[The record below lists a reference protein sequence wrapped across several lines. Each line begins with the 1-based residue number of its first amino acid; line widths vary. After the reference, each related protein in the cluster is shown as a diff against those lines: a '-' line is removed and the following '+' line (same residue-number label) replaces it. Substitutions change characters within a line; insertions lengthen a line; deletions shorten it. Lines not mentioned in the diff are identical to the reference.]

1 MVDIEKLK
9 QLREETLLSLEDC
22 KMALEKAN
30 GDLEKA
36 RIILRELGKESLKD
50 RSQREIKAGIVSC
63 YQHSNKKIGVL
74 VELNCETDFVA
85 KSEEFE
91 KLAHELSLQIAALKP
106 LFLKE
111 EDIPPEIL
119 EKEKN
124 IYLNQLKE
132 QNKPKEILNKIVEGK
147 LAKYKNEVC
156 LLNQPWIKDEKRKI
170 SDLIKEYQAK
180 FGEKIEIK
188 RFVRFEI

>member
-50 RSQREIKAGIVSC
+50 RSQRETKAGIVSC

-85 KSEEFE
+85 KSEEFK